1 VAATDRK
8 FRSIRGALSA
18 ACALAGVGG
27 VATSHATEV
36 ETAILGYTEPNRV
49 SALETVLQARHD
61 FGSGRLA
68 NFRVVYDALTG
79 ASASGAVPGAAVQTF
94 TRPSGRGSYDIAP
107 GETPLDDTFRDARV
121 AVSGGLTLPL
131 GRMSTISAGLY
142 GSGEH
147 DYTSLGANASF
158 TRDFDRRNRTLSAGL
173 SYSQDTVTPEGGRP
187 IPFASMAAVGADQ
200 PRLAGDGSKDVADAM
215 LGLVQVIDRAT
226 LAQFTYS
233 LSRVTGY
240 QTDPYKLVS
249 VVDPT
254 SGGPVD
260 QLFEHRPDARTK
272 HILFGRVK
280 RQLSHGAVD
289 LSYRFMTDDWGI
301 ASHTVE
307 LRDRVALGGGGKYL
321 QPHLRFYSQSAA
333 DFYARWLLDGAVVAV
348 AAELAFDAQDFGG
361 GELGEA
367 QGLRLVAALEQ
378 DLAGAGHR
386 REDAGEEVAASLHD
400 DGHFRNAHVRTRT
413 SSPPGRSRRPRPGTG
428 RSPPDR
434 RARRPGAR
442 RRPAGSTP
450 RAR

>member
-1 VAATDRK
+1 MAATDRT

-49 SALETVLQARHD
+49 SALETVVQARHD

-68 NFRVVYDALTG
+68 NFKVVYDALTG

-94 TRPSGRGSYDIAP
+94 TRPSGRGSYETAP

-121 AVSGGLTLPL
+121 AVSGGVTLPL
-131 GRMSTISAGLY
+131 GRLSTVSAGLY

-147 DYTSLGANASF
+147 DYTSLGANASL

-187 IPFASMAAVGADQ
+187 IPFAAMTPVGADL
-200 PRLAGDGSKDVADAM
+200 PRLAGDGSKDVMDAM
-215 LGLVQVIDRAT
+215 LGLTQVIDRAT
-226 LAQFTYS
+226 LVQLTYS
-233 LSRVTGY
+233 LSRVDGY

-249 VVDPT
+249 VVDPV
-254 SGGPVD
+254 SGAPVD
-260 QLFEHRPDARTK
+260 QLFENRPDARTK
-272 HILFGRVK
+272 HILFGRAK

-307 LRDRVALGGGGKYL
+307 LRDRVALGAHGYL
-321 QPHLRFYSQSAA
+321 QPHLRWYRQSAA
-333 DFYARWLLDGAVVAV
+333 DFYTRWLSDGAALPDH
-348 AAELAFDAQDFGG
+348 ATADYR
-361 GELGEA
+361 LGEFNA
-367 QGLRLVAALEQ
+367 WTFGLEHGRDVGRDHRVTVRVEYYRQAGDAHPAGAPG
-378 DLAGAGHR
+378 DLADFDLFPVV
-386 REDAGEEVAASLHD
+386 DAWIFQLGYS
-400 DGHFRNAHVRTRT
+400 F
-413 SSPPGRSRRPRPGTG
+413 
-428 RSPPDR
+428 
-434 RARRPGAR
+434 
-442 RRPAGSTP
+442 GS
-450 RAR
+450 